1 MGFYEL
7 MYDYLPGYSNFRTVS
22 MALVVVEWSVPL
34 LAALAIYRLCS
45 QEVSLRQIIIAV
57 AVALGVVVV
66 MVALMLSGQV
76 ASVGWEI
83 LLMVPYGGTITYK
96 EIAEQIAESECRAAS
111 ARSLTRAVGGAV
123 GHNPISL
130 IIPCHRVLGSDGS
143 LTGYAAGK
151 DKKEQLLRMEG
162 IVF

>member
-1 MGFYEL
+1 M
-7 MYDYLPGYSNFRTVS
+7 
-22 MALVVVEWSVPL
+22 
-34 LAALAIYRLCS
+34 I
-45 QEVSLRQIIIAV
+45 
-57 AVALGVVVV
+57 
-66 MVALMLSGQV
+66 
-76 ASVGWEI
+76 
-83 LLMVPYGGTITYK
+83 PYGRTITYK
-96 EIAEQIAESECRAAS
+96 EIAGKIAESEGRAAR